1 MRRADVFTDNM
12 GTDRDTWIDLVF
24 YTLLRVHRHKG
35 DAVPV
40 SNLLHFVFSS
50 DMVVI
55 SIIMILVRITA

>member
-1 MRRADVFTDNM
+1 MSSQTIWALIGILGLIWF
-12 GTDRDTWIDLVF
+12 F

-55 SIIMILVRITA
+55 SIIMILMRITA